1 MLDIG
6 FDVISDLNLEPNDN
20 FNWEDKATSLYCIL
34 SGNISSDVQTMV
46 NVLSHLSRFYQG
58 VFYTPGLLE
67 YDSSPL
73 QNINQ
78 RTADIQNISKK
89 LPNVILLHHNIVII
103 DGIAI
108 VGANC
113 WENAHEPGKSIS
125 IDDLKYN
132 QYRLDD
138 MSFLH
143 KTIDKLQR
151 HLDVKKIVLVSN
163 AVPNN
168 NCYFGE
174 VPPYVGEQIPLDTV
188 LNSDTEG
195 KVCYWVYGS
204 YTKPV
209 DATLLLPR
217 KTDLQVVSNPLEGKN
232 SNQFYPKRITI
243 SV

>member
-6 FDVISDLNLEPNDN
+6 FDIISDLNLEPNDN

-125 IDDLKYN
+125 IDELVMNYKLRPKFIKIDVEGAEFSVLQGMTNVLEKYSPSIMIEKHPTLIPKILKISEIDN
-132 QYRLDD
+132 
-138 MSFLH
+138 FLI
-143 KTIDKLQR
+143 KKGYKVDKLIFKD
-151 HLDVKKIVLVSN
+151 DVAITEIWKKSN
-163 AVPNN
+163 
-168 NCYFGE
+168 
-174 VPPYVGEQIPLDTV
+174 
-188 LNSDTEG
+188 
-195 KVCYWVYGS
+195 
-204 YTKPV
+204 
-209 DATLLLPR
+209 
-217 KTDLQVVSNPLEGKN
+217 
-232 SNQFYPKRITI
+232 
-243 SV
+243 